1 MSSENISVELDSKF
15 IDEFYAL
22 ADMSAPEEVTL
33 ESLKEVVTKIKEK
46 INKALLGSNAPKTS
60 DITKPELQNV
70 FLQGGEKP
78 EKTVRAKRVLIVDD
92 LGIITYQLEVLYKR
106 MGFEVSVSNEI
117 NDAIEKFKKQDY
129 GYAVIDLFIPTD
141 REGFILLDELKKL
154 SLLCKLNTMII
165 VMTAS
170 SKPEYKINCKN
181 HGADHY
187 IEKAPG
193 WQKELMSVCM

>member
-1 MSSENISVELDSKF
+1 MSSENFSIELDPAF
-15 IDEFYAL
+15 IESLYGL
-22 ADMSAPEEVTL
+22 VEKTPPEEITL
-33 ESLKEVVTKIKEK
+33 NGLKETVSLIKEK
-46 INKALLGSNAPKTS
+46 ISNNLILAGSVPKNTAVKKEDS
-60 DITKPELQNV
+60 P
-70 FLQGGEKP
+70 EKP
-78 EKTVRAKRVLIVDD
+78 ESNKKERVKRILIVDD
-92 LGIITYQLEVLYKR
+92 LGIITYQLEVLFKR

-117 NDAIEKFKKQDY
+117 NDAIEKFKTQDY

-170 SKPEYKINCKN
+170 SKPEYKTNCQN
-181 HGADHY
+181 HGADHF

-193 WQKELMSVCM
+193 WQKELMQICTE